1 MKTHLCILWFHLQE
15 EYCWG
20 GEGWKFSWFCCLG
33 CFLVFEK
40 SIISF
45 VGSSLGDFIV
55 CLPFSPSKDA
65 FPRGLWQDGDIPHPC
80 CKTAPGGFSA
90 LVFCPLQAALSQ
102 GWLWHPAAP
111 GICLSSCVMLYQ
123 VALEIFLLLRV
134 QDFGKSLTLSRVSG
148 KSGNLTEGFCESLNI
163 FDTLSILG
171 EQSNRPLQGSPS
183 WNRDAHG

>member
-20 GEGWKFSWFCCLG
+20 RRGLKIQLVLLFGVFFSVWKKHHQFCGQLLGWFY
-33 CFLVFEK
+33 
-40 SIISF
+40 
-45 VGSSLGDFIV
+45 

-111 GICLSSCVMLYQ
+111 GICLSSRVMLYQ

-134 QDFGKSLTLSRVSG
+134 RDFGKSLTLSRVSG

-171 EQSNRPLQGSPS
+171 EQSNRALRGSPS